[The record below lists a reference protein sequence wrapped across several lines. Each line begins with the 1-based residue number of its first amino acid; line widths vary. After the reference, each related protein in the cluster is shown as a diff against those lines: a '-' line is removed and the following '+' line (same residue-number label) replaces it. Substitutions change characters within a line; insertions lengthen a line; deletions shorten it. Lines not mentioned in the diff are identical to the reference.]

1 MRIRIMPF
9 TISVLL
15 ELFLPRSRWFLGS
28 LRFVT
33 DKFGDLTLQEPEST
47 EVAKSGTDHLPPAPV

>member
-1 MRIRIMPF
+1 MPF

-47 EVAKSGTDHLPPAPV
+47 EVAKSGTGHVPPASV